1 VLEISNTSRIFFE
14 TFYKWEEKPMGF
26 YVNVSKEQTTEK
38 FYTETPLMGHEVL
51 SLSGFKDKD
60 RTMAWRVNRILRP
73 LSWVVDE
80 DSDVE
85 FVDTTTFEGVEIY
98 RNTLTFILALA
109 CRKTVG
115 GDIVVR
121 YSMRSGYYC
130 ELENKEVTE
139 EDVDLMFSEMKRL
152 VSLSLPIQMATLPL
166 DKARRISIRQGNSD
180 RANLMRWVGTD
191 PITMYRCAGIYGYF
205 GGPLAATTGRVLA
218 FDLNYCAPGFLLRF
232 PSITDPDELPPMD
245 VIPKLMDVFRE
256 YSNWLNV
263 LGLSTMD
270 SLHERV
276 AMGKSI
282 DLILIS
288 EAFHSEALLRIANEI
303 MERKDVRL
311 VCLAGPSSSG
321 KTTTSKRLAIQ
332 LQLRGKHPIALAL
345 DDYYLERKFT
355 PRDENG
361 NYDFEVLEALDVS
374 LINEHLN
381 ALLAGEEVQIPKYDF
396 VTGSRK
402 PGKRIKLTADDILII
417 EGIHG
422 LNDRL
427 TEDISPSQKYKVFIS
442 PLTGTNLDSYN
453 RIGTTDT
460 RLFRRIVRDYRTR
473 GHNPENTLRM
483 WPSVI
488 KGSHKHIFPYEAGAD
503 TLFNSSLVYEIPVLK
518 GYAEPLLRAI
528 PESSEE
534 YGEAQRLLSVLS
546 FAPVIPSENVPNLS
560 ILREFIGGSCFDD

>member
-1 VLEISNTSRIFFE
+1 
-14 TFYKWEEKPMGF
+14 MGF
-26 YVNVSKEQTTEK
+26 YVSISNGQTTEK
-38 FYTETPLMGHEVL
+38 IHADTPLMGHEVL

-60 RTMAWRVNRILRP
+60 RAMAWRVNHILRP
-73 LSWVVDE
+73 LGWVVDE
-80 DSDVE
+80 DCEVE

-98 RNTLTFILALA
+98 RNTLTFVLALA

-121 YSMRSGYYC
+121 YSMNSSYYC
-130 ELENKEVTE
+130 EIENMEVTE
-139 EDVDLMFSEMKRL
+139 EDVYLMYDEMKRL
-152 VSLSLPIQMATLPL
+152 VSLSLPVQMATLPL
-166 DKARRISIRQGNSD
+166 DKARRISERQGNSD

-205 GGPLAATTGRVLA
+205 GGPLAATTNRVPA
-218 FDLNYCAPGFLLRF
+218 FDLNYHPPGFLLRF
-232 PSITDPDELPPMD
+232 PSITDPDELPPLN

-256 YSNWLNV
+256 YSKWLNV
-263 LGLSTMD
+263 LGLSTMN

-276 AMGKSI
+276 AAGKSL

-288 EAFHSEALLRIANEI
+288 EAFHGEALSRIANEI
-303 MERKDVRL
+303 MERKNVRL

-332 LQLRGKHPIALAL
+332 LQVRGKHPVALAL
-345 DDYYLERKFT
+345 DDYYLERKYT

-361 NYDFEVLEALDVS
+361 NYDFEALEALDVN

-381 ALLAGEEVQIPKYDF
+381 ALLNGEEVQIPKYDF
-396 VTGSRK
+396 ATGSRK

-422 LNDRL
+422 LNDELMGNIPGDR
-427 TEDISPSQKYKVFIS
+427 KYRVFIS
-442 PLTGTNLDSYN
+442 PLTGTNLDSHN

-460 RLFRRIVRDYRTR
+460 RLFRRMVRDYRAR
-473 GHNPENTLRM
+473 GHSPEHTLRM
-483 WPSVI
+483 WPAVI

-518 GYAEPLLRAI
+518 GYVEPMLRAI
-528 PESSEE
+528 PETSKE
-534 YGEAQRLLSVLS
+534 YGEAQRLLSVLRLT
-546 FAPVIPSENVPNLS
+546 PVIPSENVPNLS
-560 ILREFIGGSCFDD
+560 ILREFIGGSCFDE